1 MRFFYC
7 VLIIVL
13 FSKPLFS
20 QVKANSIELY
30 PYFRHDNY
38 GIFDDSYGGRSFST
52 RLSLKG
58 NSYGISAY
66 YTRALPNKL
75 QGRIGL
81 GYYKYSF
88 NKINTYDGRTYGG
101 TYPERPLEYPTI
113 DAIMLYTNG
122 YYYNTITLNI
132 GADRVFILSK
142 GYELLAG
149 GSLQGY
155 YTYSQVFKVPVPQN
169 ARYPDYKRK
178 KSEVFGF
185 SINLNIGINKNIG
198 NFYAGP
204 RILIPVFDQWKQDEI
219 FLEPQNASRNKWFTG
234 FGGGI
239 VAGVR
244 F

>member
-13 FSKPLFS
+13 FSKTLFS

-30 PYFRHDNY
+30 SYFIHDNY
-38 GIFDDSYGGRSFST
+38 GSFDNSYGRSSFST
-52 RLSLKG
+52 KLSLKG
-58 NSYGISAY
+58 DSYGISAY
-66 YTRALPNKL
+66 YIRALSGKL
-75 QGRIGL
+75 QARIGL

-88 NKINTYDGRTYGG
+88 NKINTYDARTNGG
-101 TYPERPLEYPTI
+101 TYPKRPLVYPTT
-113 DAIMLYTNG
+113 DAIMLYTDG
-122 YYYNTITLNI
+122 YYYNTITFNI
-132 GADRVFILSK
+132 GADRVFALNK

-149 GSLQGY
+149 GSLQSY
-155 YTYSQVFKVPVPQN
+155 YTYSQVFKIPAPQN

-178 KSEVFGF
+178 KSEFFGF
-185 SINLNIGINKNIG
+185 SANLNIGFNKNFG
-198 NFYAGP
+198 NFYVGP

-239 VAGVR
+239 AAGVR